1 MNTLLMY
8 YDSPEE
14 IYIVPLRL
22 YFLKMHDFQL
32 YLVCIRYLV
41 AFKILFNQNIVILI
55 KTEITLFRFL
65 NSISLKDIFIIS
77 IHNDLN

>member
-32 YLVCIRYLV
+32 YLVCIRFLV

-55 KTEITLFRFL
+55 KTNNFIP
-65 NSISLKDIFIIS
+65 ISKFHFIKKDLYNFHS
-77 IHNDLN
+77 